1 MSIKTFFCQKSAQ
14 HCFLNGA
21 ISQIENNN
29 PKTVDIV
36 IIGTPIGGE
45 GSDEESESE
54 EILYATGMPNE
65 IAGEMDVFQGNSKE
79 VISDSDSK
87 VQGSSKST
95 VKKVKQQL

>member
-1 MSIKTFFCQKSAQ
+1 MSIKTFYRQKSAQ

-36 IIGTPIGGE
+36 SIGPPIGGE
-45 GSDEESESE
+45 GGDVESESE
-54 EILYATGMPNE
+54 EILYAADMPNE

-79 VISDSDSK
+79 VMSDSDSK
-87 VQGSSKST
+87 VQGSSESSA
-95 VKKVKQQL
+95 KKLK